1 MENWGFFFTTIQ
13 LELVSQSTTTMRNR
27 KEVAEDFR
35 NSKHRETTTIPTKT
49 KIKIAIYLF
58 AINFYYVTECFIV
71 LQSFR
76 GKGL

>member
-1 MENWGFFFTTIQ
+1 MENWGLFFTTIQ

-27 KEVAEDFR
+27 TEVAEDFR
-35 NSKHRETTTIPTKT
+35 NSKHRETTTTIPTKT
-49 KIKIAIYLF
+49 KIKIAILN
-58 AINFYYVTECFIV
+58 NFYYVTECFIV